1 MPFASCC
8 GWACPDS
15 APAVELLGPD
25 DEGPA
30 AAAGVDA
37 EAGAEGEEDVDPLG
51 IEEMTLDCESP
62 AEGDDK
68 DPSEADGWKG

>member
-25 DEGPA
+25 DESPA
-30 AAAGVDA
+30 AAAGVEA
-37 EAGAEGEEDVDPLG
+37 EAGAEGEEDVDPRG

-62 AEGDDK
+62 AEGDDN
-68 DPSEADGWKG
+68 DSSETDGWKG